1 MNALELSVYL
11 TPIIAACP
19 LWKNRNLHAVII
31 ANPSAGGFSRRKYAD
46 EHETILVDFC
56 AAAQQQKQQCKNL
69 TTDIYQTETVEKTAI
84 FVQNLVKEASMSENY
99 GRHYL
104 LITAGGDG
112 TSQEVQTALA
122 KIVFDL
128 GAEYATVI
136 SGRITILRLPFGTG
150 NDGSDGRTLEE
161 TLQLLTQPAHFAL
174 QRAVKVSFKTQNK
187 TEPAG
192 VNNKTVY
199 DTSSANPPWYAFNIA
214 SIGID
219 AYITHMTNKTKNIL
233 PGNFYKLWIDLAC
246 LFYNF
251 TFKAGSAEIK
261 FFGRYGLHLQ
271 TIQTWIEFCLF
282 GVSGHRTYGSNQKIL
297 PDDRNI
303 CICKKMN
310 LFSKLLLKEKFKK
323 GTHTQCSKAL
333 FFSAEKISIDYDNPI
348 LLQLDGEVH
357 YVKKENFPL
366 IMERTMPAIRII
378 ELDDQPF
385 NKGADKI

>member
-1 MNALELSVYL
+1 MNAFELSVYL

-31 ANPSAGGFSRRKYAD
+31 ANTSADGFTRKIIAD
-46 EHETILVDFC
+46 EHETILVDYC
-56 AAAQQQKQQCKNL
+56 AAAQLKPQQCKNL
-69 TTDIYQTETVEKTAI
+69 TNDVYQTETPEKTGVY
-84 FVQNLVKEASMSENY
+84 VQKLVKEASMSENY

-104 LITAGGDG
+104 LITAGSDG

-136 SGRITILRLPFGTG
+136 TGRISILRLPFGTE
-150 NDGSDGRTLEE
+150 NDGSDGRTLDE
-161 TLQLLTQPAHFAL
+161 TLRLLTEPAHFAL
-174 QRAVKVSFKTQNK
+174 QRAVKVSFKTQH
-187 TEPAG
+187 
-192 VNNKTVY
+192 KTVCAGLNNLTSY
-199 DTSSANPPWYAFNIA
+199 DSISADPPWYAFNIA

-219 AYITHMTNKTKNIL
+219 AFSTHMTYKTKNNL
-233 PGNFYKLWIDLAC
+233 PGNLNKLWVDLAC

-251 TFKAGSAEIK
+251 MFKSGSAEIK

-271 TIQTWIEFCLF
+271 SIQTWLEFCVF

-297 PDDRNI
+297 PNDRNI
-303 CICKKMN
+303 CIGKKMN
-310 LFSKLLLKEKFKK
+310 IITKLFLKGKFRK
-323 GTHTQCSKAL
+323 GTHVHCGKAL
-333 FFSAEKISIDYDNPI
+333 FFTAEKISIEYDNPI

-357 YVKKENFPL
+357 YIKTENFPL
-366 IMERTMPAIRII
+366 IMERTLPAIRII
-378 ELDDQPF
+378 ELDEQPF